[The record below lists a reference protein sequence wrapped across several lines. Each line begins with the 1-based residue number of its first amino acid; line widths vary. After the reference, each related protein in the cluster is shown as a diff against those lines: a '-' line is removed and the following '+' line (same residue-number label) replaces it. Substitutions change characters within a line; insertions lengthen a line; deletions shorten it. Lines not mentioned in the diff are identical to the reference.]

1 MFSEFRVISVFS
13 FGVNIVQFF
22 PANSVMA
29 VRFPNRRVKS
39 KLHVEKCILENFRD
53 SRRRER
59 SESRCRVNV
68 RDAKGTI
75 NEPESV

>member
-29 VRFPNRRVKS
+29 VRFPNESVQS
-39 KLHVEKCILENFRD
+39 KLHVKECILKDFGD
-53 SRRRER
+53 SRRGVRG
-59 SESRCRVNV
+59 ESG
-68 RDAKGTI
+68 D
-75 NEPESV
+75 